1 MNAQRIVLLV
11 VLALLGLAAAAMA
24 PELQRYMRVRR
35 M

>member
-24 PELQRYMRVRR
+24 PEVQRYLKIRSM
-35 M
+35 